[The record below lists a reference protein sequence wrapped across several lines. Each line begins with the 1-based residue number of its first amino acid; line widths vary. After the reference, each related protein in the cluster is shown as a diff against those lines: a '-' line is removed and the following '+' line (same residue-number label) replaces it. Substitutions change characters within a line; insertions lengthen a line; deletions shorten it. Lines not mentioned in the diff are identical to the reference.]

1 LLQIYEYW
9 AWDISRALFRL
20 NNSKRIIFFKHDCLN
35 HRWQEILFQKT
46 RSQELR
52 SVAESLG
59 RGIKKCQRVTLS
71 APGDNCSKRL
81 PLLHGDMILGS
92 QNMIN
97 PFYGSWV
104 LFSGNLVCLLGGQ
117 WHRNLSDVVMG
128 PR

>member
-1 LLQIYEYW
+1 MLQIYEYW

-46 RSQELR
+46 PSQELR

-71 APGDNCSKRL
+71 APGDNCS
-81 PLLHGDMILGS
+81 
-92 QNMIN
+92 
-97 PFYGSWV
+97 
-104 LFSGNLVCLLGGQ
+104 
-117 WHRNLSDVVMG
+117 
-128 PR
+128 